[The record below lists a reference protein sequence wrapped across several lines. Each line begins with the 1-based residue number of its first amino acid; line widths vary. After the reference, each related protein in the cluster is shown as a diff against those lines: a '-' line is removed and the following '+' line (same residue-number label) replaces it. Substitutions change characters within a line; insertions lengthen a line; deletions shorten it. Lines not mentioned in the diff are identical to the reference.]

1 MNVMTKSKMLSDH
14 PPRSERL
21 NRWARAHSPTNDPP
35 FRWWHGLLLALGL
48 LLYFAQQ
55 QTTGL
60 IADISSYPVG
70 DWQAGIY
77 GRLTALFL
85 AGMALFVV
93 RAMHPLMYVG
103 LVIEGVFLMLRI
115 GEMRVTHEP
124 LTASYTLF
132 LAFSAIVSIRI
143 ITRPNEYEIARAVG
157 MARED
162 KPRDVALAEVQ
173 RPQGD
178 A

>member
-1 MNVMTKSKMLSDH
+1 MMTKSKMLPDH

-35 FRWWHGLLLALGL
+35 FRWWHGLLLALGIA
-48 LLYFAQQ
+48 LYFAQQ

-60 IADISSYPVG
+60 IADISSYPVA
-70 DWQAGIY
+70 DWQMGIY
-77 GRLTALFL
+77 GRITALL
-85 AGMALFVV
+85 LTGVALFVV
-93 RAMHPLMYVG
+93 RAMHPLMYLG
-103 LVIEGVFLMLRI
+103 LVVEGIFLTLRI
-115 GEMRVTHEP
+115 GEMRMTHEP
-124 LTASYTLF
+124 LTLAYALF
-132 LAFSAIVSIRI
+132 LVFSFIVSIRI

-162 KPRDVALAEVQ
+162 NPHDVALAEVQ